1 MKEYYVYILRC
12 ADSSYYVGVTN
23 DLQRR
28 LIEHQSDRNPKHY
41 TFSRRPVELLYYE
54 LYTYINDAIQR
65 EKQLQGW
72 SRAKKEA
79 LITGDKQLLKR
90 LASGKNSNN
99 ASTSCHWQV
108 SRMPGWH
115 CVLLWAYS
123 VVSFLVPPFGV
134 MSTLTV
140 WFLLVPLSMTTSHW

>member
-99 ASTSCHWQV
+99 ASTAKRRTSMWSNRADHYEGFAP
-108 SRMPGWH
+108 SLKKSTELDTILSLRTSAYISA
-115 CVLLWAYS
+115 VLCD
-123 VVSFLVPPFGV
+123 
-134 MSTLTV
+134 LT
-140 WFLLVPLSMTTSHW
+140 SI